1 MRINNNMSA
10 VITNK
15 QLLRTENNLTK
26 SMERLSSGLKINHAK
41 DNPAGMAISNKMQAQ
56 IDALDRASSNASDGT
71 SVLQIADGALNETSA
86 ILQRMRELSVQAAN
100 GTNSLEDKQAIQDEI
115 KALKDEVNR
124 ISKDTEY
131 NSKSLLD
138 GSLDTRVYTDNA
150 NVSRVNVSDYVNP
163 GKYEITIKQPAA
175 TKATDNATNVGIE
188 STSTGTIDVSG
199 TISINGYSVDIDKND
214 TKAEVYEK
222 IRAAAEVGEAEM
234 KTDDGKFTG
243 LQASRYGSSASLV
256 LTFSGKDGVT
266 TTADFA
272 AALGY
277 TADLTT
283 DAKTGTMTY
292 DAAKAGKAG
301 TDVQVELSAGTAIAG
316 TTDTSI
322 FSSTA
327 TVATDG
333 NRVTITDRDGFS
345 MSFLAKEGT
354 TGKTVFDVTDIG
366 NMTLHIG
373 ANEHQNADIHIL
385 MLVSSDMTLHI
396 GANEH
401 QNMDVR
407 IQEIS
412 CETLYIDDLDVTTV
426 TGADR
431 AISAL
436 DDAIAMVSDARSKIG
451 AYENRLEYATS
462 SLDTFEEN
470 MTDAMSRLTDVDM
483 AEEMTN
489 YTQYNVLQQAGVSVL
504 SQANDLPQNV
514 LSLLQ

>member
-354 TGKTVFDVTDIG
+354 TGTTVFDVTDIG
-366 NMTLHIG
+366 N
-373 ANEHQNADIHIL
+373 
-385 MLVSSDMTLHI
+385 MTLHI

>member
-115 KALKDEVNR
+115 EALKDEVNR

-163 GKYEITIKQPAA
+163 GKYEINIKTAA
-175 TKATDNATNVGIE
+175 TKATDTATDVGIN
-188 STSTGTIDVSG
+188 STGTGAIGASG
-199 TISINGYSVDIDKND
+199 TISINGSSVDIDAND
-214 TKAEVYEK
+214 TMAEVYEK

-301 TDVQVELSAGTAIAG
+301 TDVQVELSVGTAIG

-345 MSFLAKEGT
+345 MSFLAKEGK

-373 ANEHQNADIHIL
+373 ANEHQN
-385 MLVSSDMTLHI
+385 
-396 GANEH
+396 
-401 QNMDVR
+401 MDVR

-412 CETLYIDDLDVTTV
+412 SESLYIDDVDVTTV

>member
-71 SVLQIADGALNETSA
+71 SVLQIAAGALNETS
-86 ILQRMRELSVQAAN
+86 ELSVQAAN

-115 KALKDEVNR
+115 EALKDEVNR

-163 GKYEITIKQPAA
+163 GKYEINIKTAA
-175 TKATDNATNVGIE
+175 TKATDTATDVGIN
-188 STSTGTIDVSG
+188 STGTRAIGASG
-199 TISINGYSVDIDKND
+199 TISINGSSVDIDAND
-214 TKAEVYEK
+214 TMAEVYEK

-234 KTDDGKFTG
+234 KTDDGTFTG
-243 LQASRYGSSASLV
+243 LQASRYGSSAALV
-256 LTFSGKDGVT
+256 ITFSGKEGVST
-266 TTADFA
+266 TKDFA
-272 AALGY
+272 TALGY
-277 TADLTT
+277 TTDLTT

-292 DAAKAGKAG
+292 DAAKAGNSG
-301 TDVQVELSAGTAIAG
+301 TDAEVELSVGKVIAG
-316 TTDTSI
+316 TKDTSI
-322 FSSTA
+322 FTSTA

-345 MSFLAKEGT
+345 MSFLAKEGK

-366 NMTLHIG
+366 N
-373 ANEHQNADIHIL
+373 
-385 MLVSSDMTLHI
+385 MTLHI

>member
-115 KALKDEVNR
+115 EALKDEVNR

-163 GKYEITIKQPAA
+163 GKYEINIKTAA
-175 TKATDNATNVGIE
+175 TKATDVGIN
-188 STSTGTIDVSG
+188 STGTGAIGASG
-199 TISINGYSVDIDKND
+199 TISINGSSVDIDAND
-214 TKAEVYEK
+214 TMAEVYEK

-234 KTDDGKFTG
+234 KTDDGTFTG
-243 LQASRYGSSASLV
+243 LQASRYGSSAALV
-256 LTFSGKDGVT
+256 ITFSGKEGVST
-266 TTADFA
+266 TKDFA
-272 AALGY
+272 TALGY
-277 TADLTT
+277 TTDLTT

-292 DAAKAGKAG
+292 DAAKAGNSG
-301 TDVQVELSAGTAIAG
+301 TDAEVELSAGTAIAG

-345 MSFLAKEGT
+345 MSFLAKEGK

-366 NMTLHIG
+366 N
-373 ANEHQNADIHIL
+373 
-385 MLVSSDMTLHI
+385 MTLHI

>member
-115 KALKDEVNR
+115 EALKDEVNR

-150 NVSRVNVSDYVNP
+150 NVSRVNVSDYVNR
-163 GKYEITIKQPAA
+163 KYEITIKQPAA

-243 LQASRYGSSASLV
+243 LHASRYGSSASLV

-283 DAKTGTMTY
+283 
-292 DAAKAGKAG
+292 
-301 TDVQVELSAGTAIAG
+301 
-316 TTDTSI
+316 
-322 FSSTA
+322 

-366 NMTLHIG
+366 N
-373 ANEHQNADIHIL
+373 
-385 MLVSSDMTLHI
+385 MTLHI

>member
-115 KALKDEVNR
+115 EALKDEVNR

-163 GKYEITIKQPAA
+163 GKYEINIKTAA
-175 TKATDNATNVGIE
+175 TKATDTATDVGIN
-188 STSTGTIDVSG
+188 STGTGAIGASG
-199 TISINGYSVDIDKND
+199 TISINGSSVDIDAND
-214 TKAEVYEK
+214 TMAEVYEK

-234 KTDDGKFTG
+234 KTDDTFTG
-243 LQASRYGSSASLV
+243 LQASRYGSSAALV
-256 LTFSGKDGVT
+256 ITFSGKEGVST
-266 TTADFA
+266 TKDFA
-272 AALGY
+272 TALGY
-277 TADLTT
+277 TTDLTT

-292 DAAKAGKAG
+292 DAAKAGNSG
-301 TDVQVELSAGTAIAG
+301 TDAEVELSAGTAIAG

-345 MSFLAKEGT
+345 MSFLAKEGK

-366 NMTLHIG
+366 N
-373 ANEHQNADIHIL
+373 
-385 MLVSSDMTLHI
+385 MTLHI

>member
-115 KALKDEVNR
+115 EALKDEVNR

-150 NVSRVNVSDYVNP
+150 NVSRVNVSDFVNP
-163 GKYEITIKQPAA
+163 GKYEINIKTAA
-175 TKATDNATNVGIE
+175 TAATDVGIN
-188 STSTGTIDVSG
+188 STGTGAIGASG
-199 TISINGYSVDIDKND
+199 TISINGSSVDIDAND
-214 TKAEVYEK
+214 TMAEVYEK

-234 KTDDGKFTG
+234 KTDDGTFTG
-243 LQASRYGSSASLV
+243 LQASRYGSSAALV
-256 LTFSGKDGVT
+256 ITFSGKEGVST
-266 TTADFA
+266 TKDFA
-272 AALGY
+272 TALGY
-277 TADLTT
+277 TTDLTT

-292 DAAKAGKAG
+292 DAAKAGNSG
-301 TDVQVELSAGTAIAG
+301 TDAEVELSVGKVIAG

-322 FSSTA
+322 FSNTA

-366 NMTLHIG
+366 N
-373 ANEHQNADIHIL
+373 
-385 MLVSSDMTLHI
+385 MTLHI

>member
-115 KALKDEVNR
+115 EALKDEVNR

-301 TDVQVELSAGTAIAG
+301 ADVQVELSAGTAIAG

-366 NMTLHIG
+366 N
-373 ANEHQNADIHIL
+373 
-385 MLVSSDMTLHI
+385 MTLHI

>member
-1 MRINNNMSA
+1 M
-10 VITNK
+10 
-15 QLLRTENNLTK
+15 
-26 SMERLSSGLKINHAK
+26 
-41 DNPAGMAISNKMQAQ
+41 D
-56 IDALDRASSNASDGT
+56 IDA
-71 SVLQIADGALNETSA
+71 
-86 ILQRMRELSVQAAN
+86 
-100 GTNSLEDKQAIQDEI
+100 
-115 KALKDEVNR
+115 
-124 ISKDTEY
+124 
-131 NSKSLLD
+131 
-138 GSLDTRVYTDNA
+138 
-150 NVSRVNVSDYVNP
+150 
-163 GKYEITIKQPAA
+163 
-175 TKATDNATNVGIE
+175 
-188 STSTGTIDVSG
+188 
-199 TISINGYSVDIDKND
+199 ND
-214 TKAEVYEK
+214 TMAEVYEK

-234 KTDDGKFTG
+234 KTDDGTFTG
-243 LQASRYGSSASLV
+243 LQASRYGSSAALV
-256 LTFSGKDGVT
+256 ITFSGKEGVST
-266 TTADFA
+266 TKDFA
-272 AALGY
+272 TALGY
-277 TADLTT
+277 TTDLTT

-292 DAAKAGKAG
+292 DAAKAGNSG
-301 TDVQVELSAGTAIAG
+301 TDAEVELSAGTAIAG

-345 MSFLAKEGT
+345 MSFLAKEGK

-366 NMTLHIG
+366 N
-373 ANEHQNADIHIL
+373 
-385 MLVSSDMTLHI
+385 MTLHI

>member
-115 KALKDEVNR
+115 EALKEEVNR

-345 MSFLAKEGT
+345 MSFLAKEGK
-354 TGKTVFDVTDIG
+354 TGKTVLDVTDIG
-366 NMTLHIG
+366 N
-373 ANEHQNADIHIL
+373 
-385 MLVSSDMTLHI
+385 MTLHI

-412 CETLYIDDLDVTTV
+412 CETLYIDDLDVTSV

>member
-115 KALKDEVNR
+115 EALKDEVNR

-163 GKYEITIKQPAA
+163 GKYEINIKTAA
-175 TKATDNATNVGIE
+175 TKATDTATDVGIN
-188 STSTGTIDVSG
+188 STGTGAIGASG
-199 TISINGYSVDIDKND
+199 TISINGSSVDIDAND
-214 TKAEVYEK
+214 TMAEVYEK
-222 IRAAAEVGEAEM
+222 IRAAEVGEAEM
-234 KTDDGKFTG
+234 KTDDGTFTG
-243 LQASRYGSSASLV
+243 LQASRYGSSAALV
-256 LTFSGKDGVT
+256 ITFSGKEGVST
-266 TTADFA
+266 TKDFA
-272 AALGY
+272 TALGY
-277 TADLTT
+277 TTDLTT

-292 DAAKAGKAG
+292 DAAKAGNSG
-301 TDVQVELSAGTAIAG
+301 TDAEVELSAGTAIAG

-345 MSFLAKEGT
+345 MSFLAKEGK
-354 TGKTVFDVTDIG
+354 TGKTVLDVTDIG
-366 NMTLHIG
+366 N
-373 ANEHQNADIHIL
+373 
-385 MLVSSDMTLHI
+385 MTLHI

-412 CETLYIDDLDVTTV
+412 CETLYIDDLDVTSV

>member
-115 KALKDEVNR
+115 EALKDEVNR

-163 GKYEITIKQPAA
+163 GKYEINIKTAA
-175 TKATDNATNVGIE
+175 TKATDTATDVGIN
-188 STSTGTIDVSG
+188 STGTRAIGASG
-199 TISINGYSVDIDKND
+199 TISINGSSVDIDAND
-214 TKAEVYEK
+214 TMAEVYEK

-234 KTDDGKFTG
+234 KTDDGTFTG
-243 LQASRYGSSASLV
+243 LQASRYGSSAALV
-256 LTFSGKDGVT
+256 ITFSGKDGT

-366 NMTLHIG
+366 N
-373 ANEHQNADIHIL
+373 
-385 MLVSSDMTLHI
+385 MTLHI

>member
-115 KALKDEVNR
+115 EALKEEVNR

-163 GKYEITIKQPAA
+163 GKYEINIKTAA
-175 TKATDNATNVGIE
+175 TKATDTATDVGIN
-188 STSTGTIDVSG
+188 STGTGAIGASG
-199 TISINGYSVDIDKND
+199 TISINGSSVDIDAND
-214 TKAEVYEK
+214 TMAEVYEK

-301 TDVQVELSAGTAIAG
+301 TDVQVELSVGTAIG

-345 MSFLAKEGT
+345 MSFLAKEGK

-373 ANEHQNADIHIL
+373 ANEHQN
-385 MLVSSDMTLHI
+385 
-396 GANEH
+396 
-401 QNMDVR
+401 MDVR

-412 CETLYIDDLDVTTV
+412 SESLYIDDVDVTTV

>member
-41 DNPAGMAISNKMQAQ
+41 DNPAGMAISNKMKAQ

-115 KALKDEVNR
+115 EALKEEVNR

-163 GKYEITIKQPAA
+163 GKYEINIKTAA
-175 TKATDNATNVGIE
+175 TKATDTATDVGIN
-188 STSTGTIDVSG
+188 STGTGAIGASG
-199 TISINGYSVDIDKND
+199 TISINGSSVDIDAND
-214 TKAEVYEK
+214 TMAEVYEK

-301 TDVQVELSAGTAIAG
+301 TDVQVELSVGTAIG
-316 TTDTSI
+316 TKDTSI

-345 MSFLAKEGT
+345 MSFLAKEGK
-354 TGKTVFDVTDIG
+354 TGKTVLDVTDIG
-366 NMTLHIG
+366 N
-373 ANEHQNADIHIL
+373 
-385 MLVSSDMTLHI
+385 MTLHI

-412 CETLYIDDLDVTTV
+412 CETLYIDDLDVTSV

>member
-1 MRINNNMSA
+1 MCIR
-10 VITNK
+10 
-15 QLLRTENNLTK
+15 
-26 SMERLSSGLKINHAK
+26 
-41 DNPAGMAISNKMQAQ
+41 
-56 IDALDRASSNASDGT
+56 DR
-71 SVLQIADGALNETSA
+71 
-86 ILQRMRELSVQAAN
+86 
-100 GTNSLEDKQAIQDEI
+100 
-115 KALKDEVNR
+115 
-124 ISKDTEY
+124 
-131 NSKSLLD
+131 
-138 GSLDTRVYTDNA
+138 
-150 NVSRVNVSDYVNP
+150 
-163 GKYEITIKQPAA
+163 
-175 TKATDNATNVGIE
+175 
-188 STSTGTIDVSG
+188 
-199 TISINGYSVDIDKND
+199 
-214 TKAEVYEK
+214 
-222 IRAAAEVGEAEM
+222 
-234 KTDDGKFTG
+234 
-243 LQASRYGSSASLV
+243 
-256 LTFSGKDGVT
+256 
-266 TTADFA
+266 
-272 AALGY
+272 ALGY

-373 ANEHQNADIHIL
+373 ANEHQN
-385 MLVSSDMTLHI
+385 
-396 GANEH
+396 
-401 QNMDVR
+401 MDVR

-426 TGADR
+426 TGSDR

>member
-71 SVLQIADGALNETSA
+71 SVLQIADGALSETSA

-100 GTNSLEDKQAIQDEI
+100 GTNSLEDKKAIQKEI
-115 KALKDEVNR
+115 DALKEEVNR

-163 GKYEITIKQPAA
+163 GKYEINIAKAAKKAQAASTANTIKS
-175 TKATDNATNVGIE
+175 DDDTNKIG
-188 STSTGTIDVSG
+188 VSG
-199 TISINGYSVDIDKND
+199 TVSINGYAVDIDKDD
-214 TKAEVYEK
+214 TMAEVFEK
-222 IRAAAEVGEAEM
+222 LRAGAEVGDAELV
-234 KTDDGKFTG
+234 TDQTNKNEFAG
-243 LQASRYGSSASLV
+243 LQASRYGSSAALV
-256 LTFSGKDGVT
+256 LTFSGKDG
-266 TTADFA
+266 TTAEAFA
-272 AALGY
+272 NKLGY
-277 TADLTT
+277 ATDLTP

-292 DAAKAGKAG
+292 DAAKAGNSG
-301 TDVQVELSAGTAIAG
+301 TDAEVELNVGNVIAG

-322 FSSTA
+322 FSKTA

-345 MSFLAKEGT
+345 MSFLAKEGK
-354 TGKTVFDVTDIG
+354 TGATVLDVTDIG
-366 NMTLHIG
+366 N
-373 ANEHQNADIHIL
+373 
-385 MLVSSDMTLHI
+385 MTLHI

-412 CETLYIDDLDVTTV
+412 SESLYIDDVDVTTV

-470 MTDAMSRLTDVDM
+470 MTDALSRLTDVDM

>member
-100 GTNSLEDKQAIQDEI
+100 GTNSLEDKQAIQDE
-115 KALKDEVNR
+115 VNR

-163 GKYEITIKQPAA
+163 GKYEINIKTAA
-175 TKATDNATNVGIE
+175 TKATDTATDVGIN
-188 STSTGTIDVSG
+188 STGTGAIGASG
-199 TISINGYSVDIDKND
+199 TISINGSSVDIDAND
-214 TKAEVYEK
+214 TMAEVYEK

-234 KTDDGKFTG
+234 KTDDGTFTG
-243 LQASRYGSSASLV
+243 LQASRYGSSAALV
-256 LTFSGKDGVT
+256 ITFSGKEGVST
-266 TTADFA
+266 TKDFA
-272 AALGY
+272 TALGY
-277 TADLTT
+277 TTDLTT

-292 DAAKAGKAG
+292 DAAKAGNSG
-301 TDVQVELSAGTAIAG
+301 TDAEVELSVGKVIAG

-322 FSSTA
+322 FSNTA

-345 MSFLAKEGT
+345 MSFLAKEGK

-366 NMTLHIG
+366 N
-373 ANEHQNADIHIL
+373 
-385 MLVSSDMTLHI
+385 MTLHI

>member
-41 DNPAGMAISNKMQAQ
+41 DNPAGMAISNKMKAQ

-115 KALKDEVNR
+115 EALKDEVNR

-150 NVSRVNVSDYVNP
+150 NVSRVNISDYVNP

-345 MSFLAKEGT
+345 MSFLAKEGK
-354 TGKTVFDVTDIG
+354 TGKTVLDVTDIG
-366 NMTLHIG
+366 N
-373 ANEHQNADIHIL
+373 
-385 MLVSSDMTLHI
+385 MTLHI

-412 CETLYIDDLDVTTV
+412 CETLYIDDLDVTSV

>member
-115 KALKDEVNR
+115 EALKDEVNR

-163 GKYEITIKQPAA
+163 GKYEINIKTAA
-175 TKATDNATNVGIE
+175 TKATDTATDVGIN
-188 STSTGTIDVSG
+188 STGTGAIGASG
-199 TISINGYSVDIDKND
+199 TISINGSSVDIDAND
-214 TKAEVYEK
+214 TMAEVYEK

-234 KTDDGKFTG
+234 KTDDGTFTG
-243 LQASRYGSSASLV
+243 LQASRYGSSAALV
-256 LTFSGKDGVT
+256 ITFSGKEGVST
-266 TTADFA
+266 TKDFA
-272 AALGY
+272 TALGY
-277 TADLTT
+277 TTDLTT

-292 DAAKAGKAG
+292 DAAKAG

-345 MSFLAKEGT
+345 MSFLAKEGK

-366 NMTLHIG
+366 N
-373 ANEHQNADIHIL
+373 
-385 MLVSSDMTLHI
+385 MTLHI

>member
-1 MRINNNMSA
+1 M
-10 VITNK
+10 
-15 QLLRTENNLTK
+15 
-26 SMERLSSGLKINHAK
+26 
-41 DNPAGMAISNKMQAQ
+41 
-56 IDALDRASSNASDGT
+56 
-71 SVLQIADGALNETSA
+71 
-86 ILQRMRELSVQAAN
+86 
-100 GTNSLEDKQAIQDEI
+100 
-115 KALKDEVNR
+115 
-124 ISKDTEY
+124 
-131 NSKSLLD
+131 
-138 GSLDTRVYTDNA
+138 
-150 NVSRVNVSDYVNP
+150 NVSDYVNP

-373 ANEHQNADIHIL
+373 ANEHQN
-385 MLVSSDMTLHI
+385 
-396 GANEH
+396 
-401 QNMDVR
+401 MDVR

-412 CETLYIDDLDVTTV
+412 CETLYIDDLDVTSV

>member
-71 SVLQIADGALNETSA
+71 SVLQIADGALSETSA

-100 GTNSLEDKQAIQDEI
+100 GTNSLEDKKAIQKEI
-115 KALKDEVNR
+115 DALKEEVNR

-163 GKYEITIKQPAA
+163 GKYEINIAKAAKKAQAASTANTIKS
-175 TKATDNATNVGIE
+175 DDDTNKIG
-188 STSTGTIDVSG
+188 VSG
-199 TISINGYSVDIDKND
+199 TVSINGYAVDIDKDD
-214 TKAEVYEK
+214 TMAEVFEK
-222 IRAAAEVGEAEM
+222 LRAGAEVGDAELV
-234 KTDDGKFTG
+234 TDQTNKNEFAG
-243 LQASRYGSSASLV
+243 LQASRYGSSAALV
-256 LTFSGKDGVT
+256 LTFSGKDG
-266 TTADFA
+266 TTAEAFA
-272 AALGY
+272 NKLGY
-277 TADLTT
+277 ATDLTQDTKTGDMIYDASKQDATRGT
-283 DAKTGTMTY
+283 DAEVSLNKGN
-292 DAAKAGKAG
+292 
-301 TDVQVELSAGTAIAG
+301 AITG

-345 MSFLAKEGT
+345 ISFLAKEGK
-354 TGKTVFDVTDIG
+354 TGATVLDVTDIG
-366 NMTLHIG
+366 N
-373 ANEHQNADIHIL
+373 
-385 MLVSSDMTLHI
+385 MTLHI

-412 CETLYIDDLDVTTV
+412 SESLYIDDVDVTTV

-470 MTDAMSRLTDVDM
+470 MTDALSRLTDVDM

>member
-115 KALKDEVNR
+115 EALKDEVNR

-150 NVSRVNVSDYVNP
+150 NVSRVNVNP
-163 GKYEITIKQPAA
+163 GKYEINIKTAA
-175 TKATDNATNVGIE
+175 TKATDTATDVGIN
-188 STSTGTIDVSG
+188 STGTGAIGASG
-199 TISINGYSVDIDKND
+199 TISINGSSVDIDAND
-214 TKAEVYEK
+214 TMAEVYEK

-234 KTDDGKFTG
+234 KTDDGTFTG
-243 LQASRYGSSASLV
+243 LQASRYGSSAALV
-256 LTFSGKDGVT
+256 ITFSGKEGVST
-266 TTADFA
+266 TKDFA
-272 AALGY
+272 TALGY
-277 TADLTT
+277 TTDLTT

-292 DAAKAGKAG
+292 DAAKAGNSG
-301 TDVQVELSAGTAIAG
+301 TDAEVELSVGKVIAG
-316 TTDTSI
+316 TKDTSI
-322 FSSTA
+322 FTSTA

-345 MSFLAKEGT
+345 MSFLAKEGK

-366 NMTLHIG
+366 N
-373 ANEHQNADIHIL
+373 
-385 MLVSSDMTLHI
+385 MTLHI

-426 TGADR
+426 TGSDR

>member
-41 DNPAGMAISNKMQAQ
+41 DNPAGMAISNKMKAQ

-115 KALKDEVNR
+115 EALKEEVNR

-163 GKYEITIKQPAA
+163 GKYEINIKTAA
-175 TKATDNATNVGIE
+175 TKATDTATDVGIN
-188 STSTGTIDVSG
+188 STGTGAIGASG
-199 TISINGYSVDIDKND
+199 TISINGSSVDIDAND
-214 TKAEVYEK
+214 TMAEVYEK

-301 TDVQVELSAGTAIAG
+301 TDVQVELSVGTAIG

-366 NMTLHIG
+366 N
-373 ANEHQNADIHIL
+373 
-385 MLVSSDMTLHI
+385 MTLHI

>member
-1 MRINNNMSA
+1 MFFEKMEKFQLVWLAIILAFGLVLAVKTATGTLSNDKITVTGSA
-10 VITNK
+10 YKIVKSDSARMEFEITNRSANRQTAYNKVKAQLPIVK
-15 QLLRTENNLTK
+15 QYLQDKGITDIDV
-26 SMERLSSGLKINHAK
+26 SA
-41 DNPAGMAISNKMQAQ
+41 SNGYNSYKY
-56 IDALDRASSNASDGT
+56 LP
-71 SVLQIADGALNETSA
+71 
-86 ILQRMRELSVQAAN
+86 N
-100 GTNSLEDKQAIQDEI
+100 GTMTNDVAYYNLSQPIVIKSNDVQKIKEVSTDIQ
-115 KALKDEVNR
+115 
-124 ISKDTEY
+124 
-131 NSKSLLD
+131 SLLD
-138 GSLDTRVYTDNA
+138 KGIDI
-150 NVSRVNVSDYVNP
+150 NV
-163 GKYEITIKQPAA
+163 
-175 TKATDNATNVGIE
+175 
-188 STSTGTIDVSG
+188 TSTQYF
-199 TISINGYSVDIDKND
+199 YSK
-214 TKAEVYEK
+214 
-222 IRAAAEVGEAEM
+222 
-234 KTDDGKFTG
+234 
-243 LQASRYGSSASLV
+243 L
-256 LTFSGKDGVT
+256 
-266 TTADFA
+266 
-272 AALGY
+272 
-277 TADLTT
+277 ADLKVDLLKDATT

-292 DAAKAGKAG
+292 DAAKAGNSG
-301 TDVQVELSAGTAIAG
+301 TDAEVELSVGKVIAG

-322 FSSTA
+322 FSNTA

-345 MSFLAKEGT
+345 MSFLAKEGK

-366 NMTLHIG
+366 N
-373 ANEHQNADIHIL
+373 
-385 MLVSSDMTLHI
+385 MTLHI

>member
-115 KALKDEVNR
+115 EALKDEVNR

-163 GKYEITIKQPAA
+163 GKYEIDIVKTAEKAKAASTANTIKSDDAA
-175 TKATDNATNVGIE
+175 NKIG
-188 STSTGTIDVSG
+188 VSG
-199 TISINGYSVDIDKND
+199 TVSINGYGVDIDKDD
-214 TKAEVYEK
+214 TMAAVFEK
-222 IRAAAEVGEAEM
+222 LRAAAEVGEAELV
-234 KTDDGKFTG
+234 TDTTNQNEFKGF
-243 LQASRYGSSASLV
+243 QAARYGSTVPLV
-256 LTFSGKDGVT
+256 LTFSGKDGT
-266 TTADFA
+266 TSEDFA
-272 AALGY
+272 KKLGY
-277 TADLTT
+277 AADLTKNP
-283 DAKTGTMTY
+283 DTGDMVY
-292 DAAKAGKAG
+292 DASKQDATRGKDA
-301 TDVQVELSAGTAIAG
+301 QIALSVG

-345 MSFLAKEGT
+345 MSFLAKEGK

-366 NMTLHIG
+366 N
-373 ANEHQNADIHIL
+373 
-385 MLVSSDMTLHI
+385 MTLHI

-426 TGADR
+426 TGSDR

>member
-115 KALKDEVNR
+115 EALKDEVNR

-345 MSFLAKEGT
+345 MSFLAKEGK
-354 TGKTVFDVTDIG
+354 TGKTVLDVTDIG
-366 NMTLHIG
+366 N
-373 ANEHQNADIHIL
+373 
-385 MLVSSDMTLHI
+385 MTLHI

-412 CETLYIDDLDVTTV
+412 CETLYIDDLDVTSV